1 MVVNLPSKQ
10 RPLKKQTAM
19 FISGKVDFNPE
30 LSGREKSHFLLLKGA
45 ICGGDI
51 MILSVYAQEV
61 SAYIIFKRPNG
72 HKGADGTTY
81 INKGDIST
89 LISLI
94 DAVQRKKSTKK
105 LQSSS
110 LLWTKLI

>member
-1 MVVNLPSKQ
+1 
-10 RPLKKQTAM
+10 
-19 FISGKVDFNPE
+19 
-30 LSGREKSHFLLLKGA
+30 
-45 ICGGDI
+45 
-51 MILSVYAQEV
+51 MILSVSAQEV

-94 DAVQRKKSTKK
+94 DAVQTKK
-105 LQSSS
+105 NQQRNFRVQVYCGQN
-110 LLWTKLI
+110 

>member
-1 MVVNLPSKQ
+1 
-10 RPLKKQTAM
+10 
-19 FISGKVDFNPE
+19 
-30 LSGREKSHFLLLKGA
+30 
-45 ICGGDI
+45 
-51 MILSVYAQEV
+51 MILSVSAQEV

-94 DAVQRKKSTKK
+94 DAVQTKK
-105 LQSSS
+105 INKETSEFKFTVDKIDLTYIYRIFHPTASEHF
-110 LLWTKLI
+110 LLGSHGTVCKISHILHHE